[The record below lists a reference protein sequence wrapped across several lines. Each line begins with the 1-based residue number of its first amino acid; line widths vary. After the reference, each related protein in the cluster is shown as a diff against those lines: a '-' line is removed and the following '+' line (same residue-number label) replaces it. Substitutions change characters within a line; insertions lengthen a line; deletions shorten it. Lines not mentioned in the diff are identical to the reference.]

1 MVEEQ
6 IDAKPG
12 IDHSDEMLDEY
23 EMLCIR
29 GGSPPP
35 VSQQINPKNSNS
47 RVEEENYYSDD
58 SYSSYDSYED
68 RIQKRRAKER
78 RGGRSKRDNKRRR
91 DESDVR
97 IYTLRLSLTN

>member
-6 IDAKPG
+6 IDATPDKEQP
-12 IDHSDEMLDEY
+12 DEMLDEY

-35 VSQQINPKNSNS
+35 VAHPLISAKNSNP
-47 RVEEENYYSDD
+47 RMDEDVYYSDD

-68 RIQKRRAKER
+68 RIQKRRAKDR
-78 RGGRSKRDNKRRR
+78 RVGRNKRDGKRRR
-91 DESDVR
+91 DDSDVVVR
-97 IYTLRLSLTN
+97 IFL

>member
-6 IDAKPG
+6 IDAKTDNDQP
-12 IDHSDEMLDEY
+12 DEMLDEY

-35 VSQQINPKNSNS
+35 VAHSLITPKSSNP
-47 RVEEENYYSDD
+47 RMDEEVYYSDD

-68 RIQKRRAKER
+68 RIQKRRAKDR
-78 RGGRSKRDNKRRR
+78 RGARNKRDGKRRR
-91 DESDVR
+91 DDSDVVVR
-97 IYTLRLSLTN
+97 ILL